1 MNSEYISYLKE
12 AGYHPTTARKMF
24 GKASTLCDGAV
35 SDGGYQ
41 EGSAEDIF
49 GIATYR
55 ATIDVPESVE
65 PTFSNE
71 PLFQLLVIALVVVYM
86 HMVLRAWHFIGSIW
100 SGVIDYRRSEQNM
113 TYAGGALP
121 LSRFKLTAAII
132 GAVSIA
138 LVVVRLMDIYLVGEA
153 AIYDMGI
160 SNVMPLVMLI
170 IISAVLLGSYLLHVV
185 LGWVTCSKNAKELA
199 TIGYIN
205 IVRAVVALFLP
216 TAVWLVANGTAEG
229 IVGWVLIVG
238 LTLFVAIY
246 LKDTFI
252 FFLEK
257 KVSVFN
263 WFLYLCTAI
272 LLPLSF
278 LAAWLPR
285 MLQ

>member
-55 ATIDVPESVE
+55 ATIDAPESVE
-65 PTFSNE
+65 PTFSSE
-71 PLFQLLVIALVVVYM
+71 PLFQLLVIAFVVVYM

-100 SGVIDYRRSEQNM
+100 GGIIDYRRSEQNM

-121 LSRFKLTAAII
+121 LSRFKLTAAIT

-138 LVVVRLMDIYLVGEA
+138 LVVVRLMDRELVGEA

-160 SNVMPLVMLI
+160 SNVMPLVMLLI
-170 IISAVLLGSYLLHVV
+170 IGAVLLWSYLLHAA
-185 LGWVTCSKNAKELA
+185 LGWVTCSTNAKELA

-205 IVRAVVALFLP
+205 IVRAVVALFPP
-216 TAVWLVANGTAEG
+216 TAVWLVADGMVES
-229 IVGWVLIVG
+229 IVDWTLIVG

-246 LKDTFI
+246 LKDTFM

-257 KVSVFN
+257 KVSIFN

-285 MLQ
+285 ILG